1 VHGPRD
7 FAPHPLYSCPET
19 EVNLIMSAADNK
31 EIIRQFN
38 EAKSL
43 DAMLALMDDDIRWTL
58 IGSTKFSGAFNGKK
72 ELLDKLIYPIFASM
86 ETMGRG
92 TTDNV
97 VAEGDYVV
105 VQTRGTGRRAK
116 TGKDY
121 NNTYC
126 IVYRLAGGKVKEV
139 TEYCDTELITAA
151 FGR

>member
-1 VHGPRD
+1 
-7 FAPHPLYSCPET
+7 
-19 EVNLIMSAADNK
+19 MSAAENK
-31 EIIRQFN
+31 EIIRKFN

-43 DAMLALMDDDIRWTL
+43 DAMLGLMADDIRWTL
-58 IGSTKFSGAFNGKK
+58 IGNTKFSGALNGKK
-72 ELLDKLIYPIFASM
+72 ELLDKLIYPLFAQMESM
-86 ETMGRG
+86 GTG

-105 VQTRGTGRRAK
+105 VQTRGSGRRTK

-126 IVYRLAGGKVKEV
+126 IVYRIADGKVKEV

-151 FGR
+151 FGK

>member
-1 VHGPRD
+1 
-7 FAPHPLYSCPET
+7 
-19 EVNLIMSAADNK
+19 MSAAENK
-31 EIIRQFN
+31 EIIRKMG

-43 DAMLALMDDDIRWTL
+43 DAMLGVMADDIRWTL
-58 IGSTKFSGAFNGKK
+58 IGNTKFSGTFNGKK
-72 ELLDKLIYPIFASM
+72 ELLDRLIYPLFGLMESM
-86 ETMGRG
+86 GTG

-105 VQTRGTGRRAK
+105 IQTRGSGRRTK
-116 TGKDY
+116 SGNDY

-126 IVYRLAGGKVKEV
+126 IVYRLADGKVKEV

>member
-1 VHGPRD
+1 V
-7 FAPHPLYSCPET
+7 
-19 EVNLIMSAADNK
+19 
-31 EIIRQFN
+31 IRKFN
-38 EAKSL
+38 EPKSL
-43 DAMLALMDDDIRWTL
+43 EDMLALMADDIRWTL
-58 IGSTKFSGAFNGKK
+58 IGNTKFSGTFNGKK
-72 ELLDKLIYPIFASM
+72 DLLDRLIYPLFAQMESM
-86 ETMGRG
+86 GTG

-105 VQTRGTGRRAK
+105 VQTRGKGRRTK

-126 IVYRLAGGKVKEV
+126 IVYRIADGKVKEV